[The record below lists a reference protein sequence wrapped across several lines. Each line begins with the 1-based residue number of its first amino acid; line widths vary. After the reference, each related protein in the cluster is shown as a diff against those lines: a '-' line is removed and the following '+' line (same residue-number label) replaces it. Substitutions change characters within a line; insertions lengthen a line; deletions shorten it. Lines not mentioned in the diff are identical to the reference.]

1 MRRNNM
7 STIKRLQ
14 IKNFLG
20 VDELGLDPAKIN
32 IFKGPQ
38 GSGKSSI
45 IEGIEKA
52 FTNKNR
58 RTEIIKHGTD
68 EATLYLELND
78 GLEIDRRIRTDKAD
92 YLKIRKGDEGVPS
105 TEKFLRSL
113 INGDIFRPI
122 DWVGMSSK
130 EQTKSILNMLQI
142 EWSHEDIEKW
152 FGEIPSNIDFNQ
164 HILMVLKAIETKY
177 FKNREEVHR
186 AIKELK
192 TQIKVIMDELPADYD
207 GEVWRD
213 KKVQEYYAKVK
224 EAQDINKF
232 IEQAKLLQEN
242 FENKVKSIE
251 SDAES
256 SKARIEMKY
265 KDQGQDIKDIIDLSK
280 NKIEKSKIALEN
292 SDKDLEMELKESV
305 SRHKDECQKI
315 DNELQ
320 NKLDV
325 LEEEYMQKVAEANN
339 LHTAK
344 KNELDENL
352 VESKEA
358 LEKLNITTKEAE
370 KDNIS
375 LQENKIAVKNQEL
388 NSLDDLKKQELKAV
402 DEKVISEVEKEEI
415 RVGKAAEYIKKHK
428 PVDIEPLQD
437 EADKVADMQSYLRQW
452 DMMLDIRDNK
462 LSDKE
467 RYSADLTAKI
477 DKARTLPGELLK
489 TAQMPIEGISVDS
502 EGSIRINGTLIGGL
516 SDGERLQLSM
526 KIAKAQ
532 AGDLK
537 IICIDRFES
546 LNPAAQEELLK
557 EISKDQFQYFI
568 TSTESDEF
576 QVEKID

>member
-1 MRRNNM
+1 M

-20 VDELGLDPAKIN
+20 VDELGLDTAKIN
-32 IFKGPQ
+32 IFKGPK

-92 YLKIRKGDEGVPS
+92 YLKLRKGDEGVPS

-142 EWSHEDIEKW
+142 EWSQEDIENW

-164 HILMVLKAIETKY
+164 HILMVLKSIETKY
-177 FKNREEVHR
+177 FKDREEVNR

-192 TQIKVIMDELPADYD
+192 TQIKVIVDELPADYD

-224 EAQDINKF
+224 EAQDINKY

-242 FENKVKSIE
+242 FENKVKSIN

-256 SKARIEMKY
+256 SKTRIEMKY

-292 SDKDLEMELKESV
+292 SDKDLEIELKESV

-358 LEKLNITTKEAE
+358 LKKLNIATKETE

-402 DEKVISEVEKEEI
+402 DEKVSSEVEKEEI
-415 RVGKAAEYIKKHK
+415 RVGKAAEYIKENK
-428 PVDIEPLQD
+428 PVEVEPLQD
-437 EADKVADMQSYLRQW
+437 EADKVAEMQSYLRQW
-452 DMMLDIRDNK
+452 DMMIDIRDNK

-467 RYSADLTAKI
+467 RYSELLTARI

-489 TAQMPIEGISVDS
+489 TAQMPIDGISVDS
-502 EGSIRINGTLIGGL
+502 DGLIRINGTLIGGL
-516 SDGERLQLSM
+516 SDGEKLELSM

-537 IICIDRFES
+537 IICIDRWES
-546 LNPAAQEELLK
+546 LNPSAQEELLK

-576 QVEKID
+576 QVEKIN